1 MATEIEIPD
10 FDFTGFY
17 YPQILEALIQYKRR
31 NVPEITDESAFE
43 PFIQFLR
50 AVALVGHSNNV
61 LIDLVANESTLP
73 TAKLVETVRN
83 MLRLIDFEMK
93 AATPAQ
99 VDLVYELSKVFL
111 ASTVVVPAEAQVAT
125 VKQGNDPAR
134 FFEALTALTLT
145 RTDEFT
151 AVFGEEDGIFADYTA
166 KANSAVTPAD
176 DWAPWATPA
185 VKDSVYFGHAEAMW
199 DLLRLTGLT
208 TPAANIKGVWE
219 YYDGNFRKTSPT
231 SVVDNAG
238 TLTIDL
244 TSYLGAENRAGTM
257 IRVQLNETTAFE
269 DVEST
274 WSGSANEVVTGL
286 LGQSSPSVDP
296 TDYTVGSDWE
306 ILDEVIDG
314 LANFTLTNDVEFPLP
329 QTLTR
334 DWTLGTVNTID
345 AFWLRYRIV
354 EVLGGTTSP
363 VIQRARMD
371 KGKQFVKRLG
381 TQGRSQIDDPLG
393 SSTGLANQSFE
404 ATKDYFIDG
413 SMTITVDGEDWTQVD
428 NFLASAPSDKH
439 YRVERGENDRAF
451 VFFGDGTAGRIP
463 TIGVNNIKA
472 AYRYGAENDGNVGAL
487 TATIDK
493 SGLSFVSKV
502 YNPRP
507 ATGWRE
513 AQGTTEESLELAKI
527 EGPASLRTKEV
538 ALSPDDAVQL
548 TKLFTD
554 DAGARPFSRAKA
566 FEEGFGPKTLELVV
580 VAAGGGQAT
589 NDQLGAL
596 DEYFN
601 GDSLAV
607 PPLPKHFVANQEVTS
622 VNYTAHPI
630 NVVATV
636 YGRNIV
642 KQEIVN
648 RLQAVVQ
655 PEALK
660 ADGVTFEW
668 EFGEEVAASRIS
680 HEIFETSE
688 DIEKVVLTTPPGD
701 TALQPRELPT
711 LGTVTITV
719 VET

>member
-17 YPQILEALIQYKRR
+17 YPQILEALIQYKRQ
-31 NVPEITDESAFE
+31 NVPEITDESSVE

-50 AVALVGHSNNV
+50 ATALVGHLNNV

-93 AATPAQ
+93 AATPSQ

-111 ASTVVVPAEAQVAT
+111 ATTLVIPVESQGAT
-125 VKQGNDPAR
+125 VKQGDEAVR
-134 FFEALTALTLT
+134 FFEALEALTMT
-145 RTDEFT
+145 RTDQFGTVFAEENGAFT
-151 AVFGEEDGIFADYTA
+151 DYTA

-185 VKDSVYFGHAEAMW
+185 VQDAVYFGHPEALW
-199 DLLRLTGLT
+199 DLLRFNALTS
-208 TPAANIKGVWE
+208 PASNIKGVWE

-231 SVVDNAG
+231 SLVNLGAN
-238 TLTIDL
+238 LEFNL
-244 TSYLGAENRAGTM
+244 TSYLGATNRAGTK

-269 DVEST
+269 DVESVWVGGVNKVT
-274 WSGSANEVVTGL
+274 TGL
-286 LGQSSPSVDP
+286 LGQSAPSTDP

-306 ILDEVIDG
+306 ILDEVIDATADLT
-314 LANFTLTNDVEFPLP
+314 LAGDVEYPLP

-334 DWTLGTVNTID
+334 DWIVGTVNTVD
-345 AFWLRYRIV
+345 CFWIRFRIV
-354 EVLGGTTSP
+354 EVLGGETSP
-363 VIQRARMD
+363 TFQQVRMD
-371 KGKQFVKRLG
+371 KGKQYAKRLA
-381 TQGRSQIDDPLG
+381 TQGRTHIDDPLG
-393 SSTGLANQSFE
+393 SSTGLANQEFE
-404 ATKDYFIDG
+404 TSKDHFIDG
-413 SMTITVDGEDWTQVD
+413 SMTITVDGEEWTQVD
-428 NFLASAPSDKH
+428 NFLGSAPSDKH

-463 TIGVNNIKA
+463 AIGVNNVKA
-472 AYRYGAENDGNVGAL
+472 EYRYGAENDGNVGAQ
-487 TATIDK
+487 TVTVDK
-493 SGLSFVSKV
+493 TGLSFVNKV
-502 YNPRP
+502 FNPRP
-507 ATGWRE
+507 ATGWAE

-580 VAAGGGQAT
+580 VASGGGQAT
-589 NDQLGAL
+589 SGQLSSL

-601 GDSLAV
+601 GDPFAL
-607 PPLPKHFVANQEVTS
+607 PPKPKHFVANQEVTS
-622 VNYTAHPI
+622 VNYTQKVI
-630 NVVATV
+630 DVTATV
-636 YGRNIV
+636 YGRDIV
-642 KQEIVN
+642 KQEIIN
-648 RLQAVVQ
+648 RLQQVVQ

-660 ADGVTFEW
+660 EDGVTFEW
-668 EFGEEVAASRIS
+668 EFGEEVAESRIN
-680 HEIFETSE
+680 HEIFETS
-688 DIEKVVLTTPPGD
+688 DNIEKVVLTTPAVPV
-701 TALQPRELPT
+701 ALQPRELPV
-711 LGTVTITV
+711 LGTVSITI